1 VALPAY
7 QTYTIKAKVTE
18 AILATGQ
25 CRTAV
30 AERWQTAATSAAF
43 GAGNWGCETTSGSA
57 TAVTKYVLSIATD
70 TVGVITVTT
79 SNATDLGAAANKT
92 ITLTPY
98 KDATAAVAP
107 TDSPPLQ
114 VFTFK
119 CTNGGGAPMDK
130 KYLPGSCK

>member
-1 VALPAY
+1 
-7 QTYTIKAKVTE
+7 VTE

-70 TVGVITVTT
+70 TAGAVTT

-98 KDATAAVAP
+98 KDATTAVAA
-107 TDSPPLQ
+107 TDTPPLQ

-119 CTNGGGAPMDK
+119 CANGGGAPLDK
-130 KYLPGSCK
+130 KYLPGSRK